1 MEEARTVKSTA
12 ESLTDHVSDYV
23 ETYLKLTV
31 VNATQKATGV
41 ASVSITGILL
51 LLFLTFVLFF
61 SGIGFSLWLGDS
73 MNNVKSGFFI
83 VSGVYLFLGLLIYLL
98 RRKIIFPFV
107 RNTIIRKVYEDH

>member
-51 LLFLTFVLFF
+51 LLFFTFVLFF
-61 SGIGFSLWLGDS
+61 SGIGLSLWLGEVLD
-73 MNNVKSGFFI
+73 NFKAGFFI
-83 VSGVYLFLGLLIYLL
+83 VSIGYLVLGLLTYVL
-98 RRKIIFPFV
+98 RKEIVFPFV
-107 RNTIIRKVYEDH
+107 RNTIIRKVYEDQ